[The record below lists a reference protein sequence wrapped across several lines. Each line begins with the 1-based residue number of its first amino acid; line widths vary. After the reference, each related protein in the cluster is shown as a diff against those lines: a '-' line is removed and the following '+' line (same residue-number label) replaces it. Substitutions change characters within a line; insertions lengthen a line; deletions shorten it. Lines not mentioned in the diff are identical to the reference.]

1 MLAAVPKCKPMD
13 DSEAIK
19 ESPTKERS
27 DADFSIS
34 RWYALFVCCNQ
45 EKRVAACLD
54 SLSIEHYLPSYTSIR
69 QWKDRR
75 VKLDMP
81 LFPGY
86 LFVRL
91 PLRERMKVLT
101 IRQVVSLVG
110 KKEAPSVISDDEVS
124 GIRAGVEHGNAEPYE
139 YLEVGQRVVII
150 DGVMRGMEGILLTI
164 RSRARV
170 VISLQSIGR
179 AFVVEVSASCVRPL
193 PERHDSSYRFPL
205 PRSAPVAGCNGSPHL
220 SQVPLTSAA
229 SPRAIIARN

>member
-1 MLAAVPKCKPMD
+1 MD
-13 DSEAIK
+13 DL
-19 ESPTKERS
+19 RS
-27 DADFSIS
+27 ADDFSVS
-34 RWYALFVCCNQ
+34 HWYALFVCSNQ
-45 EKRVAACLD
+45 EKRVAACLT
-54 SLSIEHYLPSYTSIR
+54 SLSIEHYLPCYASIR

-110 KKEAPSVISDDEVS
+110 KRDAPAVISDDEIA
-124 GIRAGVEHGNAEPYE
+124 GIRAGVEHGNAEPHE
-139 YLEVGQRVVII
+139 YLEVGQRIVII
-150 DGVMRGMEGILLTI
+150 DGVMRGLEGILLTI

-193 PERHDSSYRFPL
+193 SERCQPLDCFPL
-205 PRSAPVAGCNGSPHL
+205 SRPAPALSCTGNPHL
-220 SQVPLTSAA
+220 SQAALVSAA
-229 SPRAIIARN
+229 SPRPMIEGN